1 MGVLTGLLDFRAL
14 TREAR
19 AWLTREAPAI
29 LATLLRSGADP
40 EFVKLVNDLPVTCT
54 VSDGGTGMN
63 YAFATPERE
72 LAARALEYG
81 SSTRHVPA
89 IRLLSRLNAH
99 MQSLI
104 DRDMGAI

>member
-1 MGVLTGLLDFRAL
+1 
-14 TREAR
+14 
-19 AWLTREAPAI
+19 
-29 LATLLRSGADP
+29 
-40 EFVKLVNDLPVTCT
+40 
-54 VSDGGTGMN
+54 MN